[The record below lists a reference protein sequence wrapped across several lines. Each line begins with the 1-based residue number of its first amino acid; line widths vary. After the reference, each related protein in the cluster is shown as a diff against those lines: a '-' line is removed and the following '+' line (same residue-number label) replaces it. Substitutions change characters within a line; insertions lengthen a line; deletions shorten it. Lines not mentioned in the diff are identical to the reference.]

1 MSFSDSIE
9 SSPLAWMLPFT
20 LNADDREPVFVVR
33 APGTFLGLYIP
44 SVAFWLQVFISISL
58 QSILSALVSIVTYTQ
73 IIQKPGSSRYTY
85 LLGYGVLIPLWI
97 IVPRWQLHLF
107 GVENMVINF
116 CLSGIIPT
124 LNIFHT
130 MEAMYNCVPA
140 YAAQSLSDYILYSG
154 SPMVLIYDNKSQKYV
169 KSTWKCI
176 IRHLSNFGL
185 FLIVTG
191 LLKSLLTLFE
201 YQPFYQATT
210 QWYDA
215 SRMFHLGQLGNN
227 MLHGRE

>member
-33 APGTFLGLYIP
+33 APGTFLGLYVP

-130 MEAMYNCVPA
+130 MEGASRVCERDFGSCMFLLFSLSVQSTSRLAMYNCVPA

-169 KSTWKCI
+169 KSTWK
-176 IRHLSNFGL
+176 
-185 FLIVTG
+185 
-191 LLKSLLTLFE
+191 
-201 YQPFYQATT
+201 
-210 QWYDA
+210 W
-215 SRMFHLGQLGNN
+215 
-227 MLHGRE
+227 

>member
-9 SSPLAWMLPFT
+9 SSPLAWMLPFKLT
-20 LNADDREPVFVVR
+20 ADDREPVFVVW

-44 SVAFWLQVFISISL
+44 SVAFWLQVFISVSL
-58 QSILSALVSIVTYTQ
+58 QSILSALISIVTYTQ
-73 IIQKPGSSRYTY
+73 IIQKPGSSRY

-130 MEAMYNCVPA
+130 MEGA
-140 YAAQSLSDYILYSG
+140 SEGLWERFR
-154 SPMVLIYDNKSQKYV
+154 VLLV
-169 KSTWKCI
+169 LC
-176 IRHLSNFGL
+176 
-185 FLIVTG
+185 
-191 LLKSLLTLFE
+191 LTLDPINITFSNVQLRSSICSTITIRLYPIFWFSNDFNIWQQVAKICE
-201 YQPFYQATT
+201 IHLEMVRMINKKNVYPDSYINRFSPVLFYKV
-210 QWYDA
+210 
-215 SRMFHLGQLGNN
+215 
-227 MLHGRE
+227 